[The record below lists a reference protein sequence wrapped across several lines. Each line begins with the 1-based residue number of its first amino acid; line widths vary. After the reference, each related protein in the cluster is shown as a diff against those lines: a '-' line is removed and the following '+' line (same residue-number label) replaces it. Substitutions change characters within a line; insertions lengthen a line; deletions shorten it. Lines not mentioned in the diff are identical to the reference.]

1 MLRVAILFQ
10 VVLASAM
17 AYGGSHI
24 CLEAESS
31 ANIVPLVRV
40 GGPSIAVTNRA
51 WSAVKGASADMYIEI
66 AQSPVT
72 NSAEKAEAETKIK
85 PKTEP
90 KTKKQIPG
98 KASFDFDVSDDGEHY
113 LWCRVWWFDTCG
125 NSVRISIDGARPF
138 SFGQDGTFKRWHWF
152 KAPEGL
158 KQLKLEKG
166 SHSMVISAREDGIR
180 IDQILLTDDSDFVPV
195 GKEDVTKRPEA
206 GAQNGK

>member
-1 MLRVAILFQ
+1 MLRVAILLQ
-10 VVLASAM
+10 VVFASAM

-40 GGPSIAVTNRA
+40 GGPSIAVTNLA

-72 NSAEKAEAETKIK
+72 NSAEKAE
-85 PKTEP
+85 
-90 KTKKQIPG
+90 TKKQIPG
-98 KASFDFDVSDDGEHY
+98 KASFEFDVSDDGEHY

-166 SHSMVISAREDGIR
+166 QHSMVISAREDGVR